1 MLGHF
6 VMIPLGLGNWQLSLP
21 SIHWFTKLFID
32 SLCIYSLLFAFTHP
46 SVHSFT
52 LWMIY
57 SFISFVHSKIHAVMH
72 SRIRA
77 YMHSHIH
84 AYMHRCIHTYMHT
97 CKHASM
103 HLFISFHSIPFHF
116 IHSPIHSTI
125 HSMIYSFIRS
135 FSDPFIHSFICLFVP
150 VIQSFMYLTPS
161 IHSISHALIQSKDFT
176 IGPSSPIFGC
186 ASQLVSGQSPQYKW
200 EQFGTRTCHFAW
212 YLLHFGTFTFH
223 FAW

>member
-1 MLGHF
+1 
-6 VMIPLGLGNWQLSLP
+6 MIPLGLGNWQLSLP

-116 IHSPIHSTI
+116 IHSPIHSL
-125 HSMIYSFIRS
+125 IYSFIRS
-135 FSDPFIHSFICLFVP
+135 FSDPFIHSFICLC
-150 VIQSFMYLTPS
+150 SG
-161 IHSISHALIQSKDFT
+161 HSIIHVSHSVNSFNQSCTDSIKRLYYRPFIT
-176 IGPSSPIFGC
+176 SIWMCIPVGKRSITT
-186 ASQLVSGQSPQYKW
+186 V
-200 EQFGTRTCHFAW
+200 
-212 YLLHFGTFTFH
+212 
-223 FAW
+223 